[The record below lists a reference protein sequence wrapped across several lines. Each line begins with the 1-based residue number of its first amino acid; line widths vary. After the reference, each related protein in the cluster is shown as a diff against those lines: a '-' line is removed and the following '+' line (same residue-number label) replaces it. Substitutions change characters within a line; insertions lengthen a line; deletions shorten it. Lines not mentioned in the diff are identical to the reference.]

1 MFCFVFVF
9 PKISQDPALLPFPSE
24 GHREFYLT
32 NTMLCR
38 ELTIVWV
45 ILLLASACSL
55 YHMMILASSFSADFK
70 VIKEFEICFVTHGV
84 WLYVKENYELAF

>member
-1 MFCFVFVF
+1 M
-9 PKISQDPALLPFPSE
+9 
-24 GHREFYLT
+24 
-32 NTMLCR
+32 
-38 ELTIVWV
+38 VWV

-70 VIKEFEICFVTHGV
+70 AIKECEICFVTHGV